1 MKIGMVSDSLHHLSF
16 NELLPL
22 AAEIGVETLEIGT
35 GNWAGGGHIDL
46 DGLLESKSLRKEY
59 AAKVKDHGLE
69 ISGLNCNG
77 NPLAPG
83 EPGKAH
89 DAVLRKTIELS
100 AKMDINRVI
109 TMSGCPGGA
118 PGDTCPNWITSTF
131 VPELRQA
138 LDWQWDE
145 VAIPY
150 WKEVAGF
157 AANLGVREIGLENHA
172 YAVVYNVET
181 TLRLREAAGEVV
193 GANFDPSHYVWM
205 GGDPLAAIRSLSG
218 AIHNVHAKDTRINPA
233 KAGPNT
239 TIETKSPDRFAER
252 SWNYVTL
259 GHGHDEAWWQS
270 FMVELRVAGYDDV
283 LSIEHEDFV
292 TDPVEGVAKTVE
304 TLKRVALRK
313 PPSFEL
319 W

>member
-1 MKIGMVSDSLHHLSF
+1 MKIGLVSDSLHHMSF
-16 NELLPL
+16 DDLLPL
-22 AAEIGVETLEIGT
+22 VAEIGVETLEIGT
-35 GNWAGGGHIDL
+35 GNWGGGGHIDL
-46 DGLLESKSLRKEY
+46 DGMVESESLRKEY
-59 AAKVKDHGLE
+59 LAKVKDHGLE

-89 DAVLRKTIELS
+89 DAVLRKTLDLS
-100 AKMDINRVI
+100 AKMGINRVI

-118 PGDTCPNWITSTF
+118 PGDTVPNWITSVF
-131 VPELRQA
+131 VPELAKA
-138 LDWQWDE
+138 LEWQWDE

-150 WKEVAGF
+150 WKEMAAF
-157 AANLGVREIGLENHA
+157 AANLGIRELCLENHA

-181 TLRLREAAGEVV
+181 MLRLREATGEVI

-205 GGDPLAAIRSLSG
+205 GGDPLAAIRKLNG
-218 AIHNVHAKDTRINPA
+218 VIFNVHAKDTRIDPA
-233 KAGPNT
+233 NAGPNT
-239 TIETKSPDRFAER
+239 TIETKSPERFAER

-259 GHGHDEAWWQS
+259 GHGHDESWWQS

-292 TDPVEGVAKTVE
+292 TEPVEAVAKTVDL
-304 TLKRVALRK
+304 LKRVALRK
-313 PPSFEL
+313 PASFAL

>member
-1 MKIGMVSDSLHHLSF
+1 MKIGLVTGSLHHLNF
-16 NELLPL
+16 DDLLPV
-22 AAEIGVETLEIGT
+22 AAEMGIERLEIGT
-35 GNWAGGGHIDL
+35 GNWAGDGHIDL
-46 DGLLESKSLRKEY
+46 DGMLESEAARKEY
-59 AAKVKDHGLE
+59 LAKVKDHGLE

-83 EPGKAH
+83 ASGRAH
-89 DAVLRKTIELS
+89 DAVLRKTLELS
-100 AKMDINRVI
+100 AKMGIGRVI
-109 TMSGCPGGA
+109 TMAGCPGGA
-118 PGDTCPNWITSTF
+118 PGDTVPNWITSVF
-131 VPELRQA
+131 VPELATA
-138 LDWQWDE
+138 LAWQWDK

-150 WKEVAGF
+150 WKDM
-157 AANLGVREIGLENHA
+157 AAYAKNVGVREIGLENHA

-181 TLRLREAAGEVV
+181 MLRLREAAGEIV

-205 GGDPLAAIRSLSG
+205 GGDPLAAIRKLNG
-218 AIHNVHAKDTRINPA
+218 AIFNVHAKDTRIDRSN
-233 KAGPNT
+233 AGPNT
-239 TIETKSPDRFAER
+239 TIETKTPDRFAER

-292 TDPVEGVAKTVE
+292 TDPIEGVAKTVDI
-304 TLKRVALRK
+304 LRRVALHK
-313 PPSFEL
+313 PASFEL